1 MKEKIMESLASVLPL
16 TAIVL
21 FLSITLLPL
30 SSGALV
36 LFLFGAGLLIIGMGF
51 FTMGADMSMMPMGEG
66 IGMEMSRAKNVIM
79 PLAVCLI
86 LGMLITVAEPDLQ
99 VLAQQVPAIPNK
111 ILIFS
116 VAAGVGLFLMI
127 AQVRIF
133 FHIPLAKMLWVFY
146 PIVFILAYLA
156 PDSFI
161 PVSFDS
167 GGVTTGPVTV
177 PFIMAMGIG
186 LATLRSDKKSREDS
200 FGLIALC
207 SIGPILAVLLLG
219 IFYEPEQALYSATQV
234 PEVQTTRAAAML
246 FAHALPEY
254 FKEVAVALIP
264 IAAAFVLFQLLFRRY
279 KRHQLLRVGFGFL
292 FTYIGLAM
300 FLCGVNIGF
309 MPVGQIIGAGIA
321 SGRFTWLLIPIGMLI
336 GYFIVAAEPAVH
348 VLTKQVEE
356 ISNGFVTA
364 KMMQTALS
372 VGVCISVGIAML
384 RILTG
389 VSILWFL
396 IPGYVFALILTR
408 FVSPIFTGIAY
419 DSGGVASG
427 PMTATFLLPFAMG
440 ACEAMG
446 GNVMTD
452 AFGIVAMVAMTPLI
466 TIQMMG
472 FLTQLKEKAKQ
483 RYIAVQLHQ
492 LEDDILYFD

>member
-1 MKEKIMESLASVLPL
+1 M
-16 TAIVL
+16 
-21 FLSITLLPL
+21 
-30 SSGALV
+30 

-127 AQVRIF
+127 AQIRIF

-472 FLTQLKEKAKQ
+472 FLTQMKEKAKQ

>member
-1 MKEKIMESLASVLPL
+1 MESLASVLPL

>member
-1 MKEKIMESLASVLPL
+1 MAISFVLVP
-16 TAIVL
+16 VD
-21 FLSITLLPL
+21 
-30 SSGALV
+30 
-36 LFLFGAGLLIIGMGF
+36 AGLMLSFVIATAMLILGMGL
-51 FTMGADMSMMPMGEG
+51 FTLGADMSMSRIGNYMGSKLTK
-66 IGMEMSRAKNVIM
+66 SRKL
-79 PLAVCLI
+79 PLI
-86 LGMLITVAEPDLQ
+86 LTVSFALGVAITVAEPDLQ
-99 VLAQQVPAIPNK
+99 VLAGNVPEIDTTVLILTVSVGVGFFLMLCMVRILFSISLRTMLIVFYAIVFAAAFLSDDS
-111 ILIFS
+111 ILS
-116 VAAGVGLFLMI
+116 VA
-127 AQVRIF
+127 
-133 FHIPLAKMLWVFY
+133 
-146 PIVFILAYLA
+146 
-156 PDSFI
+156 
-161 PVSFDS
+161 FDS

-177 PFIMAMGIG
+177 PFIMALGIG

-200 FGLIALC
+200 FGLISLC

-219 IFYEPEQALYSATQV
+219 IFYEPDQALYSPTEV
-234 PEVQTTRAAAML
+234 PAVETTRDVALL
-246 FAHALPEY
+246 FTHAIPEY

-264 IAAAFVLFQLLFRRY
+264 IAAAFALFQMLFRRY
-279 KRHQLLRVGFGFL
+279 KRHQLMRVGFGFL

-300 FLCGVNIGF
+300 FLCGVNVGF

-321 SGRFTWLLIPIGMLI
+321 DCGYAWLLIPIGMVI

-389 VSILWFL
+389 ISVLWFL
-396 IPGYVFALILTR
+396 IPGYVFALVLTR
-408 FVSPIFTGIAY
+408 YVSPIFTGIAY

-440 ACEAMG
+440 ACEALG

-472 FLTQLKEKAKQ
+472 FITQMKEKAKR
-483 RYIAVQLHQ
+483 RYIEVQMHQ